1 MSQSSCVRSER
12 EAFAASQGASI
23 NANNGI
29 YVNGQSY
36 GLAKKLEV
44 AAVLKG
50 EERRAYP
57 QSPSINAIAQKCQCS
72 WSFVEKIQ

>member
-44 AAVLKG
+44 AAVFKG
-50 EERRAYP
+50 EERRA
-57 QSPSINAIAQKCQCS
+57 
-72 WSFVEKIQ
+72 